1 MKQLSVSSKVC
12 FVIALFAIAA
22 PRVAVG
28 DGGLVQLCDA
38 KGPFLVTLFMSPETV
53 SGGPCDLSVL
63 VQWQKN
69 REVVLDAD
77 VSLTINPPPS
87 LALNRSEPI
96 CGLPSIAGAV
106 QLSDGL
112 HAVNGRATHEQASN
126 KLLYAIPAELNV
138 PGNWRLHL
146 TVSRGHDTA
155 DFDCMIPVA
164 SISAD
169 QSGLWPY
176 LAFPPIAIVAF
187 ALNQKLRNKTLLHE
201 CYG

>member
-1 MKQLSVSSKVC
+1 MKRVNVYSRVC
-12 FVIALFAIAA
+12 FVIALFAMAA
-22 PRVAVG
+22 PRGAVG

-53 SGGPCDLSVL
+53 SVGPCDLSVL

-77 VSLTINPPPS
+77 VSVAINPPPS
-87 LALNRSEPI
+87 LALNRSDPI
-96 CGLPSIAGAV
+96 CGLPSSAGAV
-106 QLSDGL
+106 QLPEGP
-112 HAVNGRATHEQASN
+112 HAVNGRVTHEQASN
-126 KLLYAIPAELNV
+126 KLLYAMPAEFNV

-164 SISAD
+164 SISANE
-169 QSGLWPY
+169 SGLWPY

-201 CYG
+201 CYE